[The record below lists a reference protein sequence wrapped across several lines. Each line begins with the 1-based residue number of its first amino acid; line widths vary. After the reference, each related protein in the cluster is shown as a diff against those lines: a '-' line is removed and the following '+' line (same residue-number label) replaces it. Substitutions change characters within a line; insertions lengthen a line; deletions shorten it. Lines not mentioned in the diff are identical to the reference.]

1 MSESEEQESA
11 LDRVYLDNAATSWPK
26 SAAAIDAAFTFA
38 RECGATA
45 GRGTYRSAQVAE
57 SWLERA
63 RQRVATLVGANSPRS
78 VAFCSSGTHA
88 LNATIAG
95 LAPAGSHVLTT
106 SMEHNSVLRPLT
118 QRQDQGQLQ
127 VDFLPVGADGL
138 AETQDAEAFMRENTK
153 LLIVGHASNVTGRV
167 HDLTSWSH
175 LAKKYGLK
183 LVVDASQTLGYIPID
198 VQALGIDALAAAGH
212 KGLRAMAG
220 TGLVVVAPDLTQD
233 FTAWMHGGTGTA
245 SEEVDYTPAWPDS
258 VEVGNL
264 NLPGVVSMAVAA
276 EELLELDDLQA
287 DWLPVFQHL
296 LKGLDAIEEVQVL
309 GGQVA
314 VAADENGSCVPVVS
328 IQVSG
333 WEVHDLASIL
343 DNEFHIEV
351 RAGFHCAALVH
362 QSLGTLDQG
371 GTLRMSPGRET
382 TLEQVDYVLNSLRTI
397 LGAV

>member
-26 SAAAIDAAFTFA
+26 SAAAIDAAFAFA
-38 RECGATA
+38 SECGATA
-45 GRGTYRSAQVAE
+45 GRGTYRSAQEAE
-57 SWLERA
+57 GWLERA
-63 RQRVATLVGANSPRS
+63 RQRVAKLVGASSPRS

-95 LAPAGSHVLTT
+95 LTPAGSHVLTT
-106 SMEHNSVLRPLT
+106 SMEHNSVLRPLV
-118 QRQDQGQLQ
+118 QQQAQGQLQ
-127 VDFLPVGADGL
+127 VDFLPVGENGL
-138 AETQDAEAFMRENTK
+138 ADVQDAETFVRENTK

-167 HDLTSWSH
+167 HDLREWSQ
-175 LAKKYGLK
+175 LAKNHGLK

-198 VQALGIDALAAAGH
+198 FESLGIDALAAAGH

-220 TGLVVVAPDLTQD
+220 TGLVVVAPDLMQD
-233 FTAWMHGGTGTA
+233 FMAWMHGGTGTA
-245 SEEVDYTPAWPDS
+245 SEQVDCTPAWPDS

-276 EELLELDDLQA
+276 EELLELDDLRSG
-287 DWLPVFQHL
+287 WLSVFQHL
-296 LKGLDAIEEVQVL
+296 LKGLDAIPEVQTL

-314 VAADENGSCVPVVS
+314 AANETGVCVPVVS
-328 IQVSG
+328 VQVSG

-382 TLEQVDYVLNSLRTI
+382 TLEQVGYVLNSLRTI

>member
-1 MSESEEQESA
+1 MSEFEEQKIA
-11 LDRVYLDNAATSWPK
+11 VDRVYLDNAATSWPK
-26 SAAAIDAAFTFA
+26 SAAAIDAAFAFA

-45 GRGTYRSAQVAE
+45 GRGNYRSAQEAE
-57 SWLERA
+57 GWLERA
-63 RQRVATLVGANSPRS
+63 RQRIAKLVGASSARS

-95 LAPAGSHVLTT
+95 LAPSGSHLLTT
-106 SMEHNSVLRPLT
+106 SMEHNSVLRPLM
-118 QRQDQGQLQ
+118 QHQAQGRLQ
-127 VDFLPVGADGL
+127 VDFLPVGTDGL
-138 AETQDAEAFMRENTK
+138 ADVQDAEAHVREHTK
-153 LLIVGHASNVTGRV
+153 LLVVGHASNVTGRV
-167 HDLTSWSH
+167 HDLTSWSQ
-175 LAKKYGLK
+175 LAKRHELK
-183 LVVDASQTLGYIPID
+183 LVVDASQTMGYIPID

-220 TGLVVVAPDLTQD
+220 TGLVVVAPDMMQD

-245 SEEVDYTPAWPDS
+245 SEKVDYTPAWPDS

-276 EELLELDDLQA
+276 EELLELDDLRA
-287 DWLPVFQHL
+287 GWLPVFQHL
-296 LKGLDAIEEVQVL
+296 LEGLDAIAEVQVL

-314 VAADENGSCVPVVS
+314 ALAGNGACVPVVS
-328 IQVSG
+328 IRVSG
-333 WEVHDLASIL
+333 WEVHDLAAIL
-343 DNEFHIEV
+343 DNDFHIEL

-382 TLEQVDYVLNSLRTI
+382 SLEQVDYVLNSLKMI

>member
-1 MSESEEQESA
+1 MSESGEQESA
-11 LDRVYLDNAATSWPK
+11 LGRVYLDNAATSWPK
-26 SAAAIDAAFTFA
+26 SEAAIDAAFTFA
-38 RECGATA
+38 RKCGATA
-45 GRGTYRSAQVAE
+45 GRGSYRSAQEAE
-57 SWLERA
+57 GWLERA
-63 RQRVATLVGANSPRS
+63 RQRVAALVGASSSRS

-95 LAPAGSHVLTT
+95 LTPAGSHVLTT

-118 QRQDQGQLQ
+118 QQQAQGQLQ

-138 AETQDAEAFMRENTK
+138 ADVEDAETLVRENTK

-167 HDLTSWSH
+167 HDLASWSQ
-175 LAKKYGLK
+175 LAKQYELK
-183 LVVDASQTLGYIPID
+183 LVVDASQTMGYVPID
-198 VQALGIDALAAAGH
+198 CQAFGIDALAAAGH

-220 TGLVVVAPDLTQD
+220 TGLVVVAPDVMQD
-233 FTAWMHGGTGTA
+233 FTAWMNGGTGTA

-276 EELLELDDLQA
+276 EKLLELDDFQA
-287 DWLPVFQHL
+287 GWLPVFQHL

-314 VAADENGSCVPVVS
+314 VAKNGACVPVVS
-328 IQVSG
+328 IQVSD
-333 WEVHDLASIL
+333 WDVHDLAAIL
-343 DNEFHIEV
+343 DSEFHIEV

-362 QSLGTLDQG
+362 QSLGTMDQG

-382 TLEQVDYVLNSLRTI
+382 TLEEVDYVLNSLRTI